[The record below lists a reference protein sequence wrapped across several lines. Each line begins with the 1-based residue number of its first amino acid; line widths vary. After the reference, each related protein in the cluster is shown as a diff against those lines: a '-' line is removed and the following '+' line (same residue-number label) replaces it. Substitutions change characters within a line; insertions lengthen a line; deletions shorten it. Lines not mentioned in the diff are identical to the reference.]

1 MGYSQTYQLLT
12 TPIKIEQLLKNKV
25 VYVFQKLRFSKDFI
39 NKTGSPSLTFF
50 KEKKYSQVVDFCV
63 IVKSFELTWNFHNA
77 FFLSPKIRKMQ
88 DTGPVC
94 LGHSIS

>member
-1 MGYSQTYQLLT
+1 MYF
-12 TPIKIEQLLKNKV
+12 KNQG
-25 VYVFQKLRFSKDFI
+25 FQKISL
-39 NKTGSPSLTFF
+39 NKIGSPKFNLFQR
-50 KEKKYSQVVDFCV
+50 KYYSQVVDFCV
-63 IVKSFELTWNFHNA
+63 IVESFELTWNFHNA